1 MTGTVYEVGM
11 RSNIPLANNSRWY
24 WDISAYYA
32 PIRDEILS
40 VDDPTRPGDSL
51 SANIDKTTHAG
62 IEVLTGASLVFGQGL
77 KHRIEPVVSLTWNDF
92 HFDSDEF
99 YGDNSLPAAPDY
111 VVRGEVLYR
120 NSNGMY
126 AGPTFDL
133 VGQRY
138 ADFSN
143 TYEVD
148 AYGLVGFRGGYARGG
163 WELFAELRNL
173 TDEEY
178 VSTLTVLN
186 RAASDAQILYP
197 GMPRSMFVGVRWQM

>member
-1 MTGTVYEVGM
+1 MTGTVYEIGM
-11 RSNIPLANNSRWY
+11 RSNIPLDNSSQWS
-24 WDISAYYA
+24 WDLSAYYA
-32 PIRDEILS
+32 PISDEILS

-62 IEVLTGASLVFGQGL
+62 IEVLTGASFAFGQGFS
-77 KHRIEPVVSLTWNDF
+77 HRIEAVVSLTWNDF
-92 HFDSDEF
+92 HFDSDRF

-138 ADFSN
+138 ADFST

-148 AYGLVGFRGGYARGG
+148 ASSSLSDLGRICCGDGAAVHTRTLSCAVTV
-163 WELFAELRNL
+163 AELACAEAKGKLRQPVAAENQL
-173 TDEEY
+173 T
-178 VSTLTVLN
+178 SS
-186 RAASDAQILYP
+186 R
-197 GMPRSMFVGVRWQM
+197 